1 MKKCILLPL
10 LLLLLLAGCQASP
23 AEATPAAATIP
34 AQAALPLPTEPPVVL
49 AADTAL
55 PFVRLSE
62 AVPQALQHP
71 VLAEE
76 NSLTGPALYDH
87 KEIWLRAG
95 TAQKLAAVSA
105 ELEELGYALV
115 VWDGYQNAEARQA
128 LCALHPQL
136 NWDFAGVRG
145 SAVDVGLADLATGA
159 PVPLPSAY
167 ADTTEA
173 AIRGYQGC
181 SAAALENARLLE
193 DVMLRHGFEGDPD
206 RWWRFWDTDLYPLED
221 SFDPAAPSR
230 WASAEELPLLEAPAE
245 VPQVLAIV
253 PAGEALTLLA
263 FYQGHALVQWGD
275 LRGYVPAEKITPLNP
290 ELWTTNID
298 DDLYL
303 FRWPS
308 AGDEILAEPQAGETF
323 TFVAWNFKFAQ
334 VEFNGKTGF
343 VRAHQVKPADETAL
357 TQALTAVEVTDT
369 YTYEAM
375 MEDLRW
381 FSLRYSKTAQLE
393 IIGQSE
399 MGRDIPVL
407 RIGDPDAAHHVL
419 IQAAIHG
426 REHMTAWL
434 AMALADYWL
443 DHNVAAY
450 GDVCYHIIPM
460 SNPDGVTIS
469 QTATLNEEQ
478 TKIFGYDRG
487 YSTTSPYIT
496 TYAREWKANALGV
509 DLNQNFDANWEKAA
523 RRTIPSAMRY
533 RGESVFCAKESQA
546 LRDYTLR
553 YDFGVTISY
562 HSEGS
567 ILYYNY
573 GTRQPV
579 NDLSAALAHHVN
591 AFTGYDLKETN
602 SCGGY
607 KDWAMDALGIPSLT
621 VETGCY
627 KSPLALEEVY
637 NIFFRNQVMLPELA
651 RWLASPETP

>member
-1 MKKCILLPL
+1 MKKTILLSL
-10 LLLLLLAGCQASP
+10 ILLLLLAGCQASP
-23 AEATPAAATIP
+23 AEAVPTAAAPT
-34 AQAALPLPTEPPVVL
+34 QAAVPLPTAPTEPPVVM
-49 AADTAL
+49 AAETAL

-62 AVPQALQHP
+62 AVPQALQHL

-76 NSLTGPALYDH
+76 NSLTGNALYDH

-95 TAQKLAAVSA
+95 TAQKLDAALS
-105 ELEELGYALV
+105 ELEELGYSLL

-128 LCALHPQL
+128 LCTLYPQL
-136 NWDFAGVRG
+136 NWDLDGVKG
-145 SAVDVGLADLATGA
+145 SAVDVCLVNPATGA
-159 PVPLPSAY
+159 PVQMPTGY

-173 AIRGYQGC
+173 ASRDYRGC
-181 SAAALENARLLE
+181 SATALANARLLE
-193 DVMLRHGFEGDPD
+193 DVMLRHGFAGDPD
-206 RWWRFWDTDLYPLED
+206 RWWRFWDTDLYPTEE

-230 WASAEELPLLEAPAE
+230 WAGAEDLPLLEE
-245 VPQVLAIV
+245 SGEVLATV
-253 PAGEALTLLA
+253 PAGEAMTLLA
-263 FYQGHALVQWGD
+263 FSNDCALVEWGD
-275 LRGYVPAEKITPLNP
+275 LHGYVPAGKITPLNP
-290 ELWTTNID
+290 DLWVKNID
-298 DDLYL
+298 STLYL
-303 FRWPS
+303 YRWPNTGS
-308 AGDEILAEPQAGETF
+308 EVLAKPLDGEAF
-323 TFVAWNFKFAQ
+323 EFIAWNFKFAQ
-334 VEFNGKTGF
+334 VAFNGKTGF

-357 TQALTAVEVTDT
+357 EQTLSVVEVTDV

-375 MEDLRW
+375 MEDLNW
-381 FSLRYSKTAQLE
+381 FALRYSDTAQLE

-399 MGRDIPVL
+399 MGLDIPVL
-407 RIGDPDAAHHVL
+407 RIGDPEAAHHVL

-443 DHNVAAY
+443 DHNVTAY

-460 SNPDGVTIS
+460 SNPDGVAIS
-469 QTATLNEEQ
+469 QTATLGEEQ
-478 TKIFGYDRG
+478 KKIFRYDIG
-487 YSTTSPYIT
+487 YSTSSSNIT
-496 TYAREWKANALGV
+496 TYAREWKANAMGV

-523 RRTIPSAMRY
+523 QRGVPSAMRY
-533 RGESVFCAKESQA
+533 RGEAPFSAKEAQT

-567 ILYYNY
+567 VLYYNY

-579 NDLSAALAHHVN
+579 NDLSAALANHVN
-591 AFTGYDLKETN
+591 AFTGYDLRESK

-627 KSPLALEEVY
+627 KSPLALEEIY